1 MNSKGQ
7 LIITELILYIII
19 IVICISMILYIFNTI
34 NNNQV
39 MTLDNRMTN
48 QILEDTMDTLIMS
61 EGTPS
66 NWDNLSD
73 KDIKTIGL
81 RKNSLSYQIS
91 YNKLSKLKNNT
102 DLIDD
107 FFPKGLSYSLIV
119 YPKNNPKNQEYIAGE
134 YSLENRNN
142 IYSRE
147 VPIIIDYGY
156 DIYTIKSHKY
166 MNYCPYNHNN
176 SSSIWQCKP
185 FSINRTSIYNG
196 IFYIVSNNETNYI
209 LSNTY
214 NQQVNNTVSNKKNI
228 NQEVETLLNSENDT
242 IYIHINTNTTSY
254 LVYDEN
260 NLEKYLDSIYDP
272 EIYILKLSI
281 SN

>member
-91 YNKLSKLKNNT
+91 YNKLSKLK
-102 DLIDD
+102 
-107 FFPKGLSYSLIV
+107 V
-119 YPKNNPKNQEYIAGE
+119 
-134 YSLENRNN
+134 
-142 IYSRE
+142 
-147 VPIIIDYGY
+147 
-156 DIYTIKSHKY
+156 
-166 MNYCPYNHNN
+166 
-176 SSSIWQCKP
+176 
-185 FSINRTSIYNG
+185 
-196 IFYIVSNNETNYI
+196 
-209 LSNTY
+209 
-214 NQQVNNTVSNKKNI
+214 
-228 NQEVETLLNSENDT
+228 
-242 IYIHINTNTTSY
+242 
-254 LVYDEN
+254 
-260 NLEKYLDSIYDP
+260 
-272 EIYILKLSI
+272 
-281 SN
+281 

>member
-39 MTLDNRMTN
+39 MILDNRMTN
-48 QILEDTMDTLIMS
+48 QILEDTIDTLIMS

-134 YSLENRNN
+134 YYL
-142 IYSRE
+142 IQK
-147 VPIIIDYGY
+147 VIQ
-156 DIYTIKSHKY
+156 YTFI
-166 MNYCPYNHNN
+166 
-176 SSSIWQCKP
+176 
-185 FSINRTSIYNG
+185 
-196 IFYIVSNNETNYI
+196 
-209 LSNTY
+209 
-214 NQQVNNTVSNKKNI
+214 
-228 NQEVETLLNSENDT
+228 
-242 IYIHINTNTTSY
+242 
-254 LVYDEN
+254 
-260 NLEKYLDSIYDP
+260 
-272 EIYILKLSI
+272 
-281 SN
+281 

>member
-39 MTLDNRMTN
+39 MILDNRMTN
-48 QILEDTMDTLIMS
+48 QILEDTMYTLIMS

-119 YPKNNPKNQEYIAGE
+119 YPKNNPKNQCIMEYFIWSQIMKLIT
-134 YSLENRNN
+134 YYQ
-142 IYSRE
+142 IH
-147 VPIIIDYGY
+147 
-156 DIYTIKSHKY
+156 TI
-166 MNYCPYNHNN
+166 
-176 SSSIWQCKP
+176 
-185 FSINRTSIYNG
+185 
-196 IFYIVSNNETNYI
+196 
-209 LSNTY
+209 
-214 NQQVNNTVSNKKNI
+214 NK
-228 NQEVETLLNSENDT
+228 
-242 IYIHINTNTTSY
+242 
-254 LVYDEN
+254 
-260 NLEKYLDSIYDP
+260 
-272 EIYILKLSI
+272 
-281 SN
+281 